1 MNRDFF
7 SQDSELIDLKLGF
20 KINDIESKLL
30 LEAKGLRPR
39 GTMANFSEVLHKGH
53 QTWVGLDPQVL
64 NTPYQELT
72 EMCEIICPKKGD
84 LLVDLG
90 AGYGR
95 LGIVLLSLYPDSQ
108 FIGYELVAERVL
120 EGNRIFSSL
129 KPGHSPLLQQDL
141 TDLNFSLPTADCYF
155 IYDFGK
161 VDHIRH
167 TLFELEKKTSH
178 HHFKVI
184 ARGKGVR
191 SLIHHEHPWLS
202 TLNEVIHKNNYSIY
216 SF

>member
-7 SQDSELIDLKLGF
+7 FQDSEEIDSKLGF
-20 KINDIESKLL
+20 KINEIESNLL
-30 LEAKGLRPR
+30 LKARELRPQ
-39 GTMANFSEVLHKGH
+39 GTMANLGEVLHKGH
-53 QTWVGLDPQVL
+53 QTWIGLDPQVL
-64 NTPYQELT
+64 NTPYSELI
-72 EMCEIICPKKGD
+72 EMCEILSPGKGE

-95 LGIVLLSLYPDSQ
+95 LGIVLHSLFSDTR
-108 FIGYELVAERVL
+108 FLGYELVAERVE
-120 EGNRIFSSL
+120 EGNRVLKTFKVGDPSL
-129 KPGHSPLLQQDL
+129 FQQDL
-141 TDLNFSLPTADCYF
+141 MDPKFSLPTADCYF

-167 TLFELEKKTSH
+167 TLLELEKKTSH
-178 HHFKVI
+178 HHFRVI

-191 SLIHHEHPWLS
+191 SLIDHEHPWLS
-202 TLNEVIHKNNYSIY
+202 SLNEVIHKINYSIY